1 MLRMDDARALV
12 DGTGLDGGYEG
23 ILWLF
28 RLWLFGEPMLIRFLS
43 MTDSTNG
50 HDKIYQ
56 GQGGC
61 QECVF
66 L

>member
-1 MLRMDDARALV
+1 VLWMDDARVV
-12 DGTGLDGGYEG
+12 DGTGLDGGEEG
-23 ILWLF
+23 ILWPFLSC
-28 RLWLFGEPMLIRFLS
+28 LSGEPMLICFLS

-50 HDKIYQ
+50 HNKIYQ

-61 QECVF
+61 EGFVF